1 MKYVNYLF
9 LFIIIFTA
17 CQSDNAVQN
26 TLFIKKNGTQ
36 LGIDFSND
44 LPLNIDLNIFN
55 YMYYY
60 NGGGLACGDLN
71 NDGLPDLIFSSN
83 LGAEQIYL
91 NKGNLKFENITAQ
104 TGIDGGENVWTTG
117 VSLVDINNDG
127 YLDVYLSQVGA
138 YRNLDGTNKLFVYEK
153 LNDNQ
158 VPTYKQK
165 SAAYGL
171 DFKGLSTQAGFLD
184 MDLDGDLDMYLMNHS
199 LHHNGTFGQRKS
211 FLGKID
217 SISGDKIYENKN
229 GTYTDV
235 TAQTGI
241 NSNVLGYGLGL
252 SFGDVNLDG
261 LPDIYVGNDFHE
273 NDYLYINRGD
283 MKFTDELPTQMP
295 YTSRFTMGVDI
306 ADVNNDLLPDIM
318 SLDMLP
324 EDPEILKRSEGE
336 DDTFEF
342 KLGYGYHKQYPRNHL
357 QINQKYNH
365 FIDIGRYA
373 NVHATDWSWSA
384 IFADF
389 DQNGRKDL
397 FVSNGIPRR
406 MNDLDYIDFM
416 SGNDLKYKIQ
426 FDHIKQD
433 ELSFIDKIPEIKIRN
448 KFFLQGENL
457 MFDDAEK
464 RIANDEISYSNSA
477 IVADLDN
484 DGDLDIVTNNID
496 QTPFIY
502 VNQSAEKSNKSFTQ
516 ITLNGSPKN
525 RHGIGTNILLY
536 KNNEVQS
543 HYFSPLRGFQA
554 SCHVPHPIIEPELL
568 DSLVVVWFDGKFEV
582 KTNIPTGKLALNYND
597 AKGKFNWLKQ
607 LNNNEL
613 AIEEVQE
620 KFGLNSVHTENPFVE
635 FNREVLI
642 PHSNSSEGPA
652 LAIGDLN
659 GDGRDDIFVGGAKLE
674 HPEIWY
680 QRENGFEK
688 AQNLALLR
696 DSIPENTRAHIADFN
711 ADGIN
716 DLLVANGGNEFRL
729 NSIHNQPRLYLG
741 QKNGD
746 LVEEVSAFEG
756 IRLTCGAVAV
766 LDVNED
772 NLPDV
777 FFGARAQ
784 PWAYGENPQSYF
796 AVNQGNGQF
805 LIQNNYLPNAGKVG
819 LVKDARL
826 SNLDGLGKH
835 ILIAVEWS
843 TPRALLLDAEEP
855 FERPLDYDK
864 GWWNFLHPV
873 DLDGDGT
880 QEIIAGN
887 LGWNSRLKAS
897 DNQPFK
903 MCYEDLDGNGKRE
916 QLLTYFVKNKEIPF
930 HSKKELQQQM
940 PLIKKKF
947 VYAKDFS
954 EADIND
960 IFPKKKMKNC
970 MTVNTFA
977 NSIYWNQ
984 GGDYVREDLPA
995 RAQWTSLYAAHTIQ
1009 LNGKNHVILMGN
1021 YDDANVQMGAYN
1033 GERALLLSS
1042 DKDRKLSIKP
1052 LQNFPHVSQVKDIQS
1067 IQIQENKYLVI
1078 AQNNDT
1084 LKLIKVTENN
1094 VHLSNKN

>member
-1 MKYVNYLF
+1 MKYTKYLF
-9 LFIIIFTA
+9 LILIIFTA
-17 CQSDNAVQN
+17 CQSDNAVQDA
-26 TLFIKKNGTQ
+26 LFIKKNGTA

-44 LPLNIDLNIFN
+44 LPLNTDLNIFN

-91 NKGNLKFENITAQ
+91 NKGDLNFENITAQ

-117 VSLVDINNDG
+117 ISLVDINNDG

-153 LNDNQ
+153 VIDNQ
-158 VPTYKQK
+158 IPTYKEK
-165 SAAYGL
+165 STEYGL
-171 DFKGLSTQAGFLD
+171 DFKGFSTQAGFLD

-217 SISGDKIYENKN
+217 SVSGDKIYENKN
-229 GTYTDV
+229 DTYVDV
-235 TAQTGI
+235 TTQTGI

-252 SFGDVNLDG
+252 AFGDVNLDG

-283 MKFTDELPTQMP
+283 LKFTDELPAQIP

-306 ADVNNDLLPDIM
+306 ADVNNDLLPDIV

-336 DDTFEF
+336 ESQNLFDF
-342 KLGYGYHKQYPRNHL
+342 KLGYGYHKQYARNHL
-357 QINQKYNH
+357 QINQKHNH
-365 FIDIGRYA
+365 FIDISRYA
-373 NVHATDWSWSA
+373 NIHATDWSWSA
-384 IFADF
+384 VFADF

-416 SGNDLKYKIQ
+416 SGNDLQYKIQ
-426 FDHIKQD
+426 FDQVKKND
-433 ELSFIDKIPEIKIRN
+433 LSAIDKIPEIKIRN
-448 KFFLQGENL
+448 KFFLQGEDL
-457 MFDDAEK
+457 TFEDIEK
-464 RIANDEISYSNSA
+464 RIESDEISYSNSA
-477 IVADLDN
+477 VVVDLDN
-484 DGDLDIVTNNID
+484 DGDLDVVVNNIN

-502 VNQSAEKSNKSFTQ
+502 VNQNAEKSDIPFAQ
-516 ITLNGSPKN
+516 ITLNGAPKN
-525 RHGIGTNILLY
+525 RHGIGTTILSY
-536 KNNEVQS
+536 KENEVRS
-543 HYFSPLRGFQA
+543 DYFSPLRGFQS
-554 SCHVPHPIIEPELL
+554 SCHVPQPIIEPQNL
-568 DSLVVVWFDGKFEV
+568 DSLVVVWFDGKFET
-582 KTNIPTGKLALNYND
+582 KTNISAGKLTLNYSN
-597 AKGKFNWLKQ
+597 AKGKFNWFNQLK
-607 LNNNEL
+607 NNEL

-659 GDGRDDIFVGGAKLE
+659 GDGLDDIFVGGAKLE
-674 HPEIWY
+674 RPEIWM
-680 QRENGFEK
+680 QGKKGFEK
-688 AQNLALLR
+688 AQDLALLA

-716 DLLVANGGNEFRL
+716 DLLVANGGNEYRL

-741 QKNGD
+741 QENGD
-746 LVEEVSAFEG
+746 LVEQIGAFEG
-756 IRLTCGAVAV
+756 VRLTCGAVAV

-777 FFGARAQ
+777 FFGARAE
-784 PWAYGENPQSYF
+784 PWTYGENPQSYF
-796 AVNQGNGQF
+796 ALNQGNGQF
-805 LIQNNYLPNAGKVG
+805 SIQNNYLPNEGKLG
-819 LVKDARL
+819 MVKDAIIA
-826 SNLDGLGKH
+826 NLDGEKEDV
-835 ILIAVEWS
+835 LIAVEWDN
-843 TPRALLLDAEEP
+843 PKILYLDAEEP
-855 FERPLDYDK
+855 FERNLDNDK
-864 GWWNFLHPV
+864 GWWNFLYPV

-880 QEIIAGN
+880 QEIIVGN

-903 MCYEDLDGNGKRE
+903 MCYEDLDGNGRRE
-916 QLLTYFVKNKEIPF
+916 QLLTYFIKNKEIPF
-930 HSKKELQQQM
+930 HNKRELQKQI

-947 VYAKDFS
+947 VYAKDFA
-954 EADIND
+954 EAEIND
-960 IFPKKKMKNC
+960 IFPNKKMKNC
-970 MTVNTFA
+970 MSVNTFA
-977 NSIYWNQ
+977 NSIIWSQ

-995 RAQWTSLYAAHTIQ
+995 RAQWTSLYAAHTIEID
-1009 LNGKNHVILMGN
+1009 GKNHVILMGN

-1042 DKDRKLSIKP
+1042 DKDRKLTIKP
-1052 LQNFPHVSQVKDIQS
+1052 LQNFPYVNQVKDIQAIE
-1067 IQIQENKYLVI
+1067 IQGIKYLAI

-1084 LKLIKVTENN
+1084 LKLIRTEFGIENQ
-1094 VHLSNKN
+1094 VQ

>member
-1 MKYVNYLF
+1 MKYTKYLF
-9 LFIIIFTA
+9 LFIIIFTT
-17 CQSDNAVQN
+17 CQSDNTVQDA
-26 TLFIKKNGTQ
+26 LFIKKNGTA

-91 NKGNLKFENITAQ
+91 NKGKLKFENITAQ

-127 YLDVYLSQVGA
+127 YLDVYLSQVGT

-158 VPTYKQK
+158 IPTYKEK
-165 SAAYGL
+165 SAEYGL

-229 GTYTDV
+229 GTYIDV
-235 TAQTGI
+235 TPQTGI

-252 SFGDVNLDG
+252 AFGDVNLDG

-273 NDYLYINRGD
+273 NDYLYINRGGL
-283 MKFTDELPTQMP
+283 KFTDELPAQMP

-306 ADVNNDLLPDIM
+306 ADVNNDLLPDIV

-357 QINQKYNH
+357 QINQKHNH

-433 ELSFIDKIPEIKIRN
+433 ELTFIDKIPEIKILN

-464 RIANDEISYSNSA
+464 RIADDEISYSNSA

-484 DGDLDIVTNNID
+484 DGDLDIVVNNID

-516 ITLNGSPKN
+516 ITLNGAPKN

-582 KTNIPTGKLALNYND
+582 KTNIPAGKLTLNYTD
-597 AKGKFNWLKQ
+597 AKGKFNWSKQ

-613 AIEEVQE
+613 VIEEVQE
-620 KFGLNSVHTENPFVE
+620 KFGLNSVHSENPFVE

-674 HPEIWY
+674 RPEIWY

-688 AQNLALLR
+688 AQDLALLT

-746 LVEEVSAFEG
+746 LVEQVDAFEG
-756 IRLTCGAVAV
+756 IRLTCGALAV

-805 LIQNNYLPNAGKVG
+805 LIQNNYLPNQGKVG
-819 LVKDARL
+819 LVKDATF
-826 SNLDGLGKH
+826 SDLDGLGKH
-835 ILIAVEWS
+835 ILIAAEWDNLKV
-843 TPRALLLDAEEP
+843 LLIDKEEP
-855 FERPLDYDK
+855 YERELDSDK
-864 GWWNFLHPV
+864 GWWNFLYPV
-873 DLDGDGT
+873 DLDGDGQ

-930 HSKKELQQQM
+930 HTKKELQEQL

-954 EADIND
+954 EADIDD

-970 MTVNTFA
+970 LRVNTFA

-995 RAQWTSLYAAHTIQ
+995 RAQWTSLYAAHTVQ
-1009 LNGKNHVILMGN
+1009 MNGKNHVILMGN
-1021 YDDANVQMGAYN
+1021 YDDANVQMGAYS

-1042 DKDRKLSIKP
+1042 DTNRKLSIRP
-1052 LQNFPHVSQVKDIQS
+1052 LQNFPSVSQVKDIQA
-1067 IQIQENKYLVI
+1067 IKIQENKYLVI

-1084 LKLIKVTENN
+1084 LKLLRIELGK
-1094 VHLSNKN
+1094 